1 LYKIK
6 ADFSKTVYAY
16 TKTSIGMFE
25 AFISCWDEKYRS
37 NVIRPE
43 TVINQEIETGNQF
56 YKHLLFRVHKRH
68 SVVSTVS
75 ATVLTSIFGDNFSF
89 VDNSELALAYQ
100 IEPCVL

>member
-1 LYKIK
+1 MGITKNCLYKIK

-43 TVINQEIETGNQF
+43 TVINQEI
-56 YKHLLFRVHKRH
+56 
-68 SVVSTVS
+68 
-75 ATVLTSIFGDNFSF
+75 D
-89 VDNSELALAYQ
+89 
-100 IEPCVL
+100 